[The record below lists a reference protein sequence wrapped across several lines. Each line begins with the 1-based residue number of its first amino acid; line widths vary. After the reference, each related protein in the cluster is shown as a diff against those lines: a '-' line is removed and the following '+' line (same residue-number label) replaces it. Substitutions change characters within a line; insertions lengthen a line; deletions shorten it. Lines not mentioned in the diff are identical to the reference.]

1 MSQPIQI
8 DALRMQLL
16 DAYVARETADER
28 IKSLRNRIAGVT
40 LGQPQGWRGR
50 AWLTVCNV

>member
-50 AWLTVCNV
+50 RG